1 MDPLLPLLEVP
12 VLNTNMPLTPAT
24 PALADLN
31 IKLPLLVA
39 ELYPVVTRIRPPLPT
54 TALVVPADRIK
65 GPPLPL
71 LPLPTAI

>member
-1 MDPLLPLLEVP
+1 MLDVP
-12 VLNTNMPLTPAT
+12 VLSISMPLTPAM

-31 IKLPLLVA
+31 TKLPLLVA
-39 ELYPVVTRIRPPLPT
+39 ELYPVVTRIRPPLPA
-54 TALVVPADRIK
+54 TALVVPAEIIK